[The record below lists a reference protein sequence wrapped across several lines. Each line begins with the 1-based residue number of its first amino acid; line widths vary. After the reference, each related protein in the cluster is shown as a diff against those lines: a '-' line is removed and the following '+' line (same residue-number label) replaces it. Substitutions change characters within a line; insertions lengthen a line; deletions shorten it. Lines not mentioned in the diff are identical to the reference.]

1 MCFYNARY
9 TVGLSA
15 HCHKQTEVLTES
27 EKPFMANTLILMGLK
42 YLSAI
47 LKEIPVMISNWTLS
61 RLRHIRQVAGN
72 CTLNGGTEI
81 DLKALVPFNDSY

>member
-1 MCFYNARY
+1 MCFYNATY
-9 TVGLSA
+9 TVSLSA

-27 EKPFMANTLILMGLK
+27 DKSFMANTLILMGLK

-47 LKEIPVMISNWTLS
+47 LKEIPVISNWTLS
-61 RLRHIRQVAGN
+61 RQRHMRQVAGD
-72 CTLNGGTEI
+72 CTLNGGTEL